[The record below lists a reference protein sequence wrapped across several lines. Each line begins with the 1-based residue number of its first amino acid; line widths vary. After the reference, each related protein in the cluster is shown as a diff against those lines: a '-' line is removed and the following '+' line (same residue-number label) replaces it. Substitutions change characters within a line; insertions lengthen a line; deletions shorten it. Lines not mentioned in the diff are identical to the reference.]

1 MLKEMREMRNQF
13 QAQMETLSNST
24 LEFSPNKRDL
34 MSQFLSAGFNLDL
47 AKRVISKL
55 PSDFSAKE
63 AKPWAM
69 NLLAKNMQVLENEAE
84 NMHQHGI
91 YALLGPTGVG
101 KTTTIAKI
109 ASRFV
114 LKHGNQDVALV
125 STDTYRIGGHEQ
137 LRIYGK
143 ILGVEVYAA
152 KDALELQQTLEK
164 LQDKKLVLIDMAG
177 LSQKDKMVSSQL
189 DMLCE
194 ASRDIKKIICLN
206 ASSTLDTL
214 NNVNKAFAGRGLDGC
229 IITKVDEAIGLGG
242 VINVVLQNKLKV
254 LYLTNGQRVPED
266 IALIDKIALIEA
278 AFKLEDSSDHVS
290 IVRPQDLPAF
300 FSQSSTVE
308 QRLVEHA

>member
-1 MLKEMREMRNQF
+1 M
-13 QAQMETLSNST
+13 
-24 LEFSPNKRDL
+24 
-34 MSQFLSAGFNLDL
+34 
-47 AKRVISKL
+47 
-55 PSDFSAKE
+55 
-63 AKPWAM
+63 
-69 NLLAKNMQVLENEAE
+69 
-84 NMHQHGI
+84 
-91 YALLGPTGVG
+91 
-101 KTTTIAKI
+101 
-109 ASRFV
+109 
-114 LKHGNQDVALV
+114 